1 MLIKNAIV
9 LVEEI
14 DAQKTEEGLSQS
26 DAIVA
31 ASISRLRPV
40 LLAAVTTIL
49 GMVPLL
55 ADSFFAAMAV
65 TIMGGLGFASV
76 LTLIGVP
83 ALYHTYLAKERR
95 ADAAAKIMAAR
106 DNPYE
111 DIPDL
116 QKRARITAPIVRRL
130 AEADAMRSMFIDRR
144 QALWEAK
151 ALRDAPDLPLFQDT
165 RDEGA
170 EITVPL
176 PVMPVCEQ
184 VVADYQTLRLSLIVT
199 VLAAVLGYIPA
210 YVIAMTKYRHKWLLL
225 LLLILPFWISFI
237 IRTLSW
243 IHIFGNQGALNGLMN
258 LLGLGDL
265 PVQIMY
271 TEFTVIVGF
280 IHVFLP
286 YMILNVYVSLEG
298 IDKNLEP
305 AARTL
310 GATPWQAFKEVTLPL
325 SLPGLAAGSLLVF
338 VLTGGSYVT
347 PLILGGPSDFLFGNL
362 VYDAVVTELNWP
374 MGATLSFTLLFL
386 LGSVVILY
394 SRLMGM
400 NQLAKAFG

>member
-1 MLIKNAIV
+1 MS
-9 LVEEI
+9 E
-14 DAQKTEEGLSQS
+14 QS
-26 DAIVA
+26 V
-31 ASISRLRPV
+31 S
-40 LLAAVTTIL
+40 
-49 GMVPLL
+49 
-55 ADSFFAAMAV
+55 
-65 TIMGGLGFASV
+65 
-76 LTLIGVP
+76 
-83 ALYHTYLAKERR
+83 
-95 ADAAAKIMAAR
+95 
-106 DNPYE
+106 
-111 DIPDL
+111 
-116 QKRARITAPIVRRL
+116 
-130 AEADAMRSMFIDRR
+130 IDRR
-144 QALWEAK
+144 PWLLLSPALV
-151 ALRDAPDLPLFQDT
+151 F
-165 RDEGA
+165 
-170 EITVPL
+170 ITVL
-176 PVMPVCEQ
+176 
-184 VVADYQTLRLSLIVT
+184 VVIPMAFILVYSFYENIDLAVDVPAFQFGNWQELLTDGYYHTAIWKTLRLSVIVT

-210 YVIAMTKYRHKWLLL
+210 YVIAMTRYRHKWLLL

-243 IHIFGNQGALNGLMN
+243 IHIFGNQGALNGLLT
-258 LLGLGDL
+258 LLGLGGL
-265 PVQIMY
+265 QVQLMY

-298 IDKNLEP
+298 IDRNLEP

-310 GATPWQAFKEVTLPL
+310 GATPWQAFREVTLPL

-374 MGATLSFTLLFL
+374 MGATLSFALLIL

>member
-1 MLIKNAIV
+1 MLLPDQNHSVDRRPWLLLSPALVFITV
-9 LVEEI
+9 LVVIPMAFILVYSFYENV
-14 DAQKTEEGLSQS
+14 D
-26 DAIVA
+26 
-31 ASISRLRPV
+31 
-40 LLAAVTTIL
+40 LAV
-49 GMVPLL
+49 
-55 ADSFFAAMAV
+55 D
-65 TIMGGLGFASV
+65 
-76 LTLIGVP
+76 VP
-83 ALYHTYLAKERR
+83 AFQFGNWHELFTDSYYHTAIWK
-95 ADAAAKIMAAR
+95 
-106 DNPYE
+106 
-111 DIPDL
+111 
-116 QKRARITAPIVRRL
+116 
-130 AEADAMRSMFIDRR
+130 
-144 QALWEAK
+144 
-151 ALRDAPDLPLFQDT
+151 
-165 RDEGA
+165 
-170 EITVPL
+170 
-176 PVMPVCEQ
+176 
-184 VVADYQTLRLSLIVT
+184 TLRLSLIVT

-210 YVIAMTKYRHKWLLL
+210 YVIAMTRYRHKWLLL

-265 PVQIMY
+265 PIQLMY

-298 IDKNLEP
+298 IDRNLEP

-310 GATPWQAFKEVTLPL
+310 GATPWQAFREVTLPL

>member
-1 MLIKNAIV
+1 M
-9 LVEEI
+9 
-14 DAQKTEEGLSQS
+14 
-26 DAIVA
+26 
-31 ASISRLRPV
+31 P
-40 LLAAVTTIL
+40 
-49 GMVPLL
+49 
-55 ADSFFAAMAV
+55 
-65 TIMGGLGFASV
+65 
-76 LTLIGVP
+76 
-83 ALYHTYLAKERR
+83 
-95 ADAAAKIMAAR
+95 
-106 DNPYE
+106 
-111 DIPDL
+111 
-116 QKRARITAPIVRRL
+116 
-130 AEADAMRSMFIDRR
+130 IDRR
-144 QALWEAK
+144 PWLLLSPALVFITALVVIPMAFILVYSFYENIDLAVDVPAFQFGNWEE
-151 ALRDAPDLPLFQDT
+151 LFTDSYYHT
-165 RDEGA
+165 A
-170 EITVPL
+170 IWK
-176 PVMPVCEQ
+176 
-184 VVADYQTLRLSLIVT
+184 TLRLSLIVT

-243 IHIFGNQGALNGLMN
+243 IHIFGNQSALNGLMN

>member
-1 MLIKNAIV
+1 MSETSIPVDRRPWLLLSPALVFITV
-9 LVEEI
+9 LVVIPMAFILVYSFYENI
-14 DAQKTEEGLSQS
+14 D
-26 DAIVA
+26 
-31 ASISRLRPV
+31 
-40 LLAAVTTIL
+40 LAV
-49 GMVPLL
+49 
-55 ADSFFAAMAV
+55 D
-65 TIMGGLGFASV
+65 
-76 LTLIGVP
+76 VP
-83 ALYHTYLAKERR
+83 AFQFGNWQELLTDSYYHTAIWK
-95 ADAAAKIMAAR
+95 
-106 DNPYE
+106 
-111 DIPDL
+111 
-116 QKRARITAPIVRRL
+116 
-130 AEADAMRSMFIDRR
+130 
-144 QALWEAK
+144 
-151 ALRDAPDLPLFQDT
+151 
-165 RDEGA
+165 
-170 EITVPL
+170 
-176 PVMPVCEQ
+176 
-184 VVADYQTLRLSLIVT
+184 TLRLSLIVT

-210 YVIAMTKYRHKWLLL
+210 YVIAMTRYRHKWLLL

-243 IHIFGNQGALNGLMN
+243 IHIFGNQGALNGL
-258 LLGLGDL
+258 LAWLGLTDAPL
-265 PVQIMY
+265 SIMY

-298 IDKNLEP
+298 IDENLEP

-310 GATPWQAFKEVTLPL
+310 GATPWQAFREVTLPL

-347 PLILGGPSDFLFGNL
+347 PLILGGPRDFLFGNL

-374 MGATLSFTLLFL
+374 MGATLSFALLVL